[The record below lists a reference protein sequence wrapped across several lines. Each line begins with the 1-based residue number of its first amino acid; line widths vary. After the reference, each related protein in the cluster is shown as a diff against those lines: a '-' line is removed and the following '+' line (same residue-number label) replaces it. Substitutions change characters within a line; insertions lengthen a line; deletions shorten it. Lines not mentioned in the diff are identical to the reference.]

1 MGDASPQGKED
12 LQTIQIG
19 RDSLLEGEAA
29 FVLDVGMDVSSGEV
43 GRVCPETDEAVYGS
57 RIEW

>member
-12 LQTIQIG
+12 FQAIQIG
-19 RDSLLEGEAA
+19 GDALLEGEAA
-29 FVLDVGMDVSSGEV
+29 FVLDVGLDVSSGEV

-57 RIEW
+57 CIAW